1 MENRYNI
8 ISAQYVLDE
17 LTNENIAIKIDTDIG
32 GMIVPITSDE
42 TQPQNTD
49 YLEVMKQ
56 VDAGSL
62 TIADAD

>member
-8 ISAQYVLDE
+8 ISAQYILDE

-62 TIADAD
+62 TIADAE

>member
-8 ISAQYVLDE
+8 ISAQYILDE
-17 LTNENIAIKIDTDIG
+17 LTSENIAIKIDTDIG

-42 TQPQNTD
+42 TQPQNAD

-56 VDAGSL
+56 VADGTL
-62 TIADAD
+62 TIADAE

>member
-8 ISAQYVLDE
+8 ISAQYILDE
-17 LTNENIAIKIDTDIG
+17 LTNENIAIRIDTDIG

-49 YLEVMKQ
+49 YLEVMRQ
-56 VDAGSL
+56 VESGDL
-62 TIADAD
+62 TIADAE

>member
-8 ISAQYVLDE
+8 ISAQYILDE

-56 VDAGSL
+56 VESGDL
-62 TIADAD
+62 TIAAAD

>member
-8 ISAQYVLDE
+8 ISAQYILDE
-17 LTNENIAIKIDTDIG
+17 LTNENIAIRIDTDIG

-49 YLEVMKQ
+49 YLEVMRQ
-56 VDAGSL
+56 VESGDL

>member
-62 TIADAD
+62 TIAEAE

>member
-8 ISAQYVLDE
+8 ISAQYILDE
-17 LTNENIAIKIDTDIG
+17 LTNENIAIRIDTDIG
-32 GMIVPITSDE
+32 GMVVPITSDE

-49 YLEVMKQ
+49 YLEVMRQ
-56 VDAGSL
+56 VESGEL

>member
-8 ISAQYVLDE
+8 ISAQYILDE

-49 YLEVMKQ
+49 YLEVMRQ
-56 VDAGSL
+56 VESGDL

>member
-8 ISAQYVLDE
+8 ISAQYILDE
-17 LTNENIAIKIDTDIG
+17 LTNENIAIRIDTDIG
-32 GMIVPITSDE
+32 GMIVPITNDE
-42 TQPQNTD
+42 TQSQNAD

-56 VDAGSL
+56 VESGDL

>member
-8 ISAQYVLDE
+8 ISAQYILDE
-17 LTNENIAIKIDTDIG
+17 LTNENIAIRIDTDIG
-32 GMIVPITSDE
+32 GMIVPITNDE
-42 TQPQNTD
+42 TQPQNAD

-56 VDAGSL
+56 VESSDL

>member
-62 TIADAD
+62 TIADAE

>member
-8 ISAQYVLDE
+8 ISAQYILDE
-17 LTNENIAIKIDTDIG
+17 LTNENIAIRIGTDIG
-32 GMIVPITSDE
+32 GMVVPITSDE

-49 YLEVMKQ
+49 YLEVMRQ
-56 VDAGSL
+56 VESGEL

>member
-8 ISAQYVLDE
+8 ISAQYILDE

-56 VDAGSL
+56 VESSDL
-62 TIADAD
+62 TIADAE

>member
-8 ISAQYVLDE
+8 ISAQYILDE
-17 LTNENIAIKIDTDIG
+17 LTNENIAIRIDTDIG

-56 VDAGSL
+56 VESGDL
-62 TIADAD
+62 TIADAE

>member
-8 ISAQYVLDE
+8 ISAQYILDE

-49 YLEVMKQ
+49 YLEVMRQ
-56 VDAGSL
+56 VESSDL
-62 TIADAD
+62 TIADAE

>member
-8 ISAQYVLDE
+8 ISAQYILDE

>member
-8 ISAQYVLDE
+8 ISAQYILDE

-49 YLEVMKQ
+49 YLEVMRQ
-56 VDAGSL
+56 VESGDL
-62 TIADAD
+62 TIADAE